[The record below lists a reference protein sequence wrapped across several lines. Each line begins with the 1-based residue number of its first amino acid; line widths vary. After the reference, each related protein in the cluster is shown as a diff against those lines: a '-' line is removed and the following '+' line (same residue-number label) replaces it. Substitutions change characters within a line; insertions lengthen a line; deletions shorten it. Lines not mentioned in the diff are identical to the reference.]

1 MEKFSQFRDRGSGIA
16 PFLPIPTE
24 PAGLYLPFHIFLF
37 CFRLPLLLVVS
48 LTYFL
53 VLQWLPIGSLGKKAS
68 LWCILGIPSIW
79 WIDLQIDGVKR
90 GSLAKQR
97 KERLPGPGSI
107 IASSFTSPIDAVYLA
122 AIFDPIFTA
131 CYPSTRQVEQ
141 ISLFQAI
148 LRALS
153 YPKTAPPSGARMVDI
168 STLVQKNPNRPIVMF
183 PECTTTNGRG
193 ILPLSHALLKAPSNT
208 KIFPLSLRYTPADV
222 TTPVPGSYQT
232 FFWNLLSK
240 PTHCI
245 RVRIAECVTTG
256 GSVSKVEADTS
267 SLKESHKNTYGSNYF
282 DTLQESA
289 SREGSEASL
298 TREQKAV
305 LDYVGEALAR
315 LGRVKRVGLGV
326 KDKQDFVK
334 MWTKSKRR
342 R

>member
-24 PAGLYLPFHIFLF
+24 PAGVYLPFHIFLF

-53 VLQWLPIGSLGKKAS
+53 ILQWLPIGSLGKKAS

-122 AIFDPIFTA
+122 AIFDPVFTA
-131 CYPSTRQVEQ
+131 CYPSTRQVEH

-153 YPKTAPPSGARMVDI
+153 YPKLAPPPGARMVDI
-168 STLVQKNPNRPIVMF
+168 RTLLEKNPNRPIVMF

-193 ILPLSHALLKAPSNT
+193 ILPLSHALLEVPSNT

-222 TTPVPGSYQT
+222 TTPVPGSYRT

-245 RVRIAECVTTG
+245 RVRIAECVTAG
-256 GSVSKVEADTS
+256 GSVNKVESETS
-267 SLKESHKNTYGSNYF
+267 SLKDTRKNTYGSNYF
-282 DTLQESA
+282 DTLQENA
-289 SREGSEASL
+289 SEGGSDASL
-298 TREQKAV
+298 TREQKAL

-326 KDKQDFVK
+326 QEKLDFVK